1 MSYLNLHLLRNAA
14 AILVLWSVAASGQV
28 LRGTIVNGT
37 TKKSAGGEEVVLL
50 RPDKGMQEEARTKAN
65 SRGEFSFALPDSQ
78 SIRAVRV
85 RYRNVNF
92 FQVVPPGSSAVE
104 VTVYDSAATVPG
116 LQRTDQW
123 VVFEAKGDK
132 KLHGFEIFNVKNDSR
147 PPQAQPSFD
156 FYLPPGAELENATAI
171 REGAMP
177 LKVGPI
183 PQGDNRYTILYTL
196 LPGQTHFEVVYSL
209 PYAGILKYQPKF
221 AGPVGSFLVITPR
234 SMKFAAD
241 SASLYQN
248 ADAETAAPDLKGM
261 DLHVAN
267 NTGDGSHL
275 AFQITGEGLIPQQSA
290 GETAGNSQPEAES
303 TAPGGGVVGAVPNE
317 KPSPLNSSQPL
328 FLLVL
333 TLFMA
338 AGGAFVYMTH
348 SYNSG
353 PVPAKAHASGA
364 PLLDALKD
372 EMFQLESDRIHGKVS
387 AHEYDVAKAALD
399 RTLQRAMKRN
409 K

>member
-1 MSYLNLHLLRNAA
+1 MAKLCSLKNAA
-14 AILVLWSVAASGQV
+14 AILLLWSVAASGQV
-28 LRGTIVNGT
+28 LRGTIINGT
-37 TKKSAGGEEVVLL
+37 NRKPVSGEEVVLL
-50 RPDKGMQEEARTKAN
+50 RPDKGMVEEARTKAN
-65 SRGEFSFALPDSQ
+65 SRGEFSFELPDSQ
-78 SIRAVRV
+78 SVRAVRV
-85 RYRNVNF
+85 RYHNVNF
-92 FQVVPPGSSAVE
+92 FQALPPGTSAVE

-116 LQRTDQW
+116 LQRTDQL
-123 VVFEAKGDK
+123 VVFEAKGDN

-156 FYLPPGAELENATAI
+156 FYLPPGAEVENATAI

-183 PQGDNRYTILYTL
+183 PQGDNRYTIVYTL

-209 PYAGILKYQPKF
+209 PYTGTLKYQPKF
-221 AGPVGSFLVITPR
+221 VGPLGHFMVVTPK

-248 ADAETAAPDLKGM
+248 ANAETVIPDLKGM
-261 DLHVAN
+261 DLHVASS
-267 NTGDGSHL
+267 TGDGSQL
-275 AFQITGEGLIPQQSA
+275 AFQIAGEGLIPQQSA
-290 GETAGNSQPEAES
+290 GETAGNSQQEAES
-303 TAPGGGVVGAVPNE
+303 NAPGGGVVGAVPNE
-317 KPSPLNSSQPL
+317 KPSPLSSSQPL
-328 FLLVL
+328 FLLIL
-333 TLFMA
+333 TLFLA

-348 SYNSG
+348 SSNDG

-387 AHEYDVAKAALD
+387 AHEYEIAKGALD
-399 RTLQRAMKRN
+399 KTLQRAMKRN